1 MMAAMTDWGMSG
13 PGVDDWLNGDEVD
26 IWKEDLIDF
35 FGE

>member
-1 MMAAMTDWGMSG
+1 MLDCLSPDSG
-13 PGVDDWLNGDEVD
+13 PGLDDWLSGDEID